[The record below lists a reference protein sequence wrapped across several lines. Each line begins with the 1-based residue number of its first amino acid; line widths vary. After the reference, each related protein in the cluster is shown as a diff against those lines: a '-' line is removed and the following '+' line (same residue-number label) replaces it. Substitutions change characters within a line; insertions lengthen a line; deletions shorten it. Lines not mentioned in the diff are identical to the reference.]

1 MADNLSF
8 LFQGSPPISA
18 PTGSDSSTAFPLW
31 LQQSIFNTIG
41 AAGNLATQPYTP
53 FPGPTVAAPSDA
65 TQQAWRQA
73 QSNVGKYQPY
83 MDQAGA
89 LTQAGST
96 PWDANTVSPFLNPYQ
111 DYVTA
116 ALNRNLQQNVL
127 PGIQDRFIA
136 SGQSRS
142 PQEEEMTMR
151 AVRDNQGAI
160 GESLANEY
168 GSATN
173 AALANRSAM
182 LGAGN
187 QYGQLGALSQREGA
201 IDAGQ
206 LAASGQSQDMQNQR
220 NLDAAYSSFREQQN
234 WPYQNLS
241 YLSDIIRGLPV
252 QAGGYTTQN
261 VGMTYPSGQYAGSPF
276 NAFLQGSGLSS
287 NNTSPFGFRRGGRVR
302 PELGALSMPGSS
314 GSRPYSRRALPRVA

>member
-1 MADNLSF
+1 MANNAAF

-31 LQQSIFNTIG
+31 LQESVYGLAN
-41 AAGNLATQPYTP
+41 AGSQLASQPFSPY
-53 FPGPTVAAPSDA
+53 PGPTVANPSNA
-65 TQQAWRQA
+65 TQQAWNLA
-73 QSNVGKYQPY
+73 QSNVGKSQPY

-127 PGIQDRFIA
+127 PGIQDRFVS

-182 LGAGN
+182 LGAGA
-187 QYGQLGALSQREGA
+187 QYGQLGALSQRLGA
-201 IDAGQ
+201 TDVGE
-206 LAASGQSQDMQNQR
+206 LAASGQAQDQFSQA
-220 NLDAAYSSFREQQN
+220 NLNAAYQAFQQQQN
-234 WPYQNLS
+234 WPYQNLGF
-241 YLSDIIRGLPV
+241 LSDIIRGIPI
-252 QAGGYTTQN
+252 QAAGSTTQT
-261 VGMTYPSGQYAGSPF
+261 VGMGYPSGQYAGSPLSS
-276 NAFLQGSGLSS
+276 FLQGSGLSS